1 MSIFKGLLI
10 LLFMQCF
17 ALSAIAQ
24 DERFF
29 RSLFSGDL
37 VKEKKETFKSKTKF
51 RTAGA
56 MHKVDL
62 NADSRLESIVVEKK
76 DGQDFIHIHDYLN
89 KRIFSGKM
97 EAMGLNSWLYKISIR
112 RFANN
117 AKVMILYFF
126 EGETEYLEYRSNVR
140 LYFLTFENN
149 DFKTLA
155 INKGPVIW
163 DEFESFK
170 KHYHQ
175 RKYKIGLFDYNKD
188 GIKEIAVHYHLTS
201 WVYFYKSPGKWLEL

>member
-1 MSIFKGLLI
+1 
-10 LLFMQCF
+10 MQCF
-17 ALSAIAQ
+17 VPSATAQ

-37 VKEKKETFKSKTKF
+37 VKEKQETSKSKTKF
-51 RTAGA
+51 RTVGA

-76 DGQDFIHIHDYLN
+76 DGKDFIHIHDYLN